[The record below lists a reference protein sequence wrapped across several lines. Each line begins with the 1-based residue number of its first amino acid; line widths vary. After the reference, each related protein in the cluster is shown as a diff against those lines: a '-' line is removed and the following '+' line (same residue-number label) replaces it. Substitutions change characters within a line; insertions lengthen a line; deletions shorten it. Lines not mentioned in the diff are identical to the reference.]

1 VQIQGITYNLD
12 RLALYAVI
20 GMGIVA
26 ICASVV
32 AIVAFRKDGNASGEA
47 FVKIANHG
55 GALKLLTVG
64 LVVFTATFLTLADK
78 IRGEAVVA
86 IISGVAGYVLG
97 GVERDKG
104 KTPKSPSHP
113 PTS

>member
-1 VQIQGITYNLD
+1 MQPQSIAYNLD

-26 ICASVV
+26 VCAAAV
-32 AIVAFRKDGNASGEA
+32 AIVAFWKDKNASVKD
-47 FVKIANHG
+47 FVEIAKFG
-55 GALKLLTVG
+55 GALRLLTVG

-97 GVERDKG
+97 GLIQRDKG
-104 KTPKSPSHP
+104 KNAQ
-113 PTS
+113 